1 MKLSNIYKEALKK
14 YPIDPAD
21 LLIIINKTLG
31 LSKEK
36 FWTHGSSLMVREE
49 DIKKINEYIGRLI
62 ENEPISYLTGEK
74 EFYSENFYVDKAVLI
89 PRPETELLLEI
100 LLEESDRSSN
110 ILEIGP
116 GSGII
121 SILVAKIKKARIT
134 SVEINKDALKVFKRN
149 VQLHDVTHLV
159 TPVYADLFPP
169 EKKKF
174 NIIVSNPPYLSEI
187 AMKSIDPVVRDHEPV
202 TALLGGEKGY
212 EIIERIINR
221 SPFHLTDGGMILLEI
236 GYDQRDIVKNILE
249 KRGFGN
255 IRFYDDINGISRVVK
270 AIYKSPL

>member
-21 LLIIINKTLG
+21 LLIIINYILG
-31 LSKEK
+31 LSKEE
-36 FWTHGSSLMVREE
+36 FWTHGSSLTIREE
-49 DIKKINEYIGRLI
+49 DIKKINEYIGRLV

-74 EFYSENFYVDKAVLI
+74 EFYSENFFVNKAVLI

-121 SILVAKIKKARIT
+121 SILAAKINKARIT
-134 SVEINKDALKVFKRN
+134 SVEINKDALRVFKRN
-149 VQLHDVTHLV
+149 IKLHNVTHLI

-169 EKKKF
+169 QKKEF

-187 AMKSIDPVVRDHEPV
+187 AMKSIDPGVRDHEPV

>member
-134 SVEINKDALKVFKRN
+134 SVEINKDALRVFKRN
-149 VQLHDVTHLV
+149 IQLHDVTHLI

-169 EKKKF
+169 EKKEF

-202 TALLGGEKGY
+202 TALLGGKKGY

-255 IRFYDDINGISRVVK
+255 IRFYDDLNGISRVVK
-270 AIYKSPL
+270 AII

>member
-1 MKLSNIYKEALKK
+1 MKLSKVYKDALKK
-14 YPIDPAD
+14 YSIDPAD
-21 LLIIINKTLG
+21 LLIIINKILS
-31 LSKEK
+31 LSKEE

-49 DIKKINEYIGRLI
+49 DIEKINEYIGRLV
-62 ENEPISYLTGEK
+62 ENEPISYLTGNK
-74 EFYSENFYVDKAVLI
+74 EFYSENFFVDKAVLI

-100 LLEESDRSSN
+100 LLEESDSSSN

-121 SILVAKIKKARIT
+121 SILAAKIKKARIT
-134 SVEINKDALKVFKRN
+134 SVEINKDALRVFKRN
-149 VQLHDVTHLV
+149 IQLHDVTHLI

-174 NIIVSNPPYLSEI
+174 NIIVSNPPYLSES
-187 AMKSIDPVVRDHEPV
+187 AMKSIDPKVRDHEPV

-255 IRFYDDINGISRVVK
+255 IRFYNDLNGISRVVK
-270 AIYKSPL
+270 AII